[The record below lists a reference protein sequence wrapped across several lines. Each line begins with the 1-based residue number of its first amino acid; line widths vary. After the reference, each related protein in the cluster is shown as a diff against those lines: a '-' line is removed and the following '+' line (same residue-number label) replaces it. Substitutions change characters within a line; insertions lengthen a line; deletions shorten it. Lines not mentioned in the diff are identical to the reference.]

1 MTRSVLL
8 ALLLGVV
15 GGTAPLG
22 AAVTPTDLQVA
33 ARALSFMEKPLT
45 GALRVGIVYAP
56 ESAQSLR
63 QAEDIAKMLGTGFK
77 SGNVELQPTLVKLA
91 DVSTAKVDLF
101 FMTEFVGPQPAL
113 AALKSRPCVTTDLNQ
128 VRDGVCLMGV
138 RSSPKVQI
146 VVNRAAANASGIAFA
161 TVFRVM
167 ITEI

>member
-1 MTRSVLL
+1 MTRTLLL

-15 GGTAPLG
+15 GGTSPLG

-45 GALRVGIVYAP
+45 GTLRVGIVYAP
-56 ESAQSLR
+56 DSPQSQR
-63 QAEDIAKMLGTGFK
+63 QAEDLEKMLGAGFK
-77 SGNVELQPTLVKLA
+77 SGNVEMRPTLVKLA
-91 DVSTAKVDLF
+91 DLANAKVDLF
-101 FMTEFVGPQPAL
+101 FMTEFVGARPAL
-113 AALKSRPCVTTDLNQ
+113 DALKSRPCVTTDLNQ

-161 TVFRVM
+161 TIFRVM